1 MTEKEGRKN
10 LEIRDKTF
18 GGETVS
24 EREEIQQLKAEKE
37 ALEARV
43 KELELDLAH
52 LNWICECKILHS
64 NEESACPKCLCCN
77 PGVGK
82 IQALESKLEKA
93 MKVVEAAPVGSRSR
107 CFGWGWE
114 SHDPVS
120 LLRRRRPSRLQW

>member
-1 MTEKEGRKN
+1 MTEKECRKN

-37 ALEARV
+37 ALEERV

-82 IQALESKLEKA
+82 IQALESKLSKA
-93 MKVVEAAPVGSRSR
+93 MKVVDAAKDIDDYGTHE
-107 CFGWGWE
+107 GWMDAL
-114 SHDPVS
+114 HDA
-120 LLRRRRPSRLQW
+120 LTAFKQEGGEK

>member
-1 MTEKEGRKN
+1 M
-10 LEIRDKTF
+10 
-18 GGETVS
+18 S

-43 KELELDLAH
+43 KEFELDLAH
-52 LNWICECKILHS
+52 INWICECKILHS

-93 MKVVEAAPVGSRSR
+93 MKVVEAAKKFIDADNAHEGDWDALVDALTAFEKEG
-107 CFGWGWE
+107 E
-114 SHDPVS
+114 KK
-120 LLRRRRPSRLQW
+120 